1 MKIRFFIA
9 ALAGILLLSFGARAE
24 VRFGVMN
31 EAYPPFF
38 TKDASGKWVG
48 WEIELM
54 EAVCAEMGEECRIV
68 DIAWDGLIPALQS
81 KKFDVIWSSMNETDE
96 RSKILNFTNKYYQT
110 VPKLIGPKGQAKG
123 TEPED
128 VVGKTIGIQV
138 ATIQSLY
145 YQKYYADV
153 ASEKTYSTLDEAF
166 QDLANGRI
174 DYVFGDSIVLQEF
187 VQSDFGREC
196 CEDMGNV
203 RDDREIFGSGV
214 SGGLRKED
222 TELLAKLNAA
232 IAAVRA
238 SGKYDEISAKYF
250 DFDIYGE

>member
-1 MKIRFFIA
+1 MKMRFVIA
-9 ALAGILLLSFGARAE
+9 ALAGVFLSILGARAE

-68 DIAWDGLIPALQS
+68 DVAWDGLIPALQT
-81 KKFDVIWSSMNETDE
+81 KKFDVIWSSMSKTDE

-123 TEPED
+123 TRPED
-128 VVGKTIGIQV
+128 VAGKTIGIQV
-138 ATIQSLY
+138 STIQGIY

-174 DYVFGDSIVLQEF
+174 DYVFGESIVLSEF
-187 VQSDFGREC
+187 IKSDFGQSC

-203 RDDREIFGSGV
+203 KFDAEILGVGSA
-214 SGGLRKED
+214 GGLRKED

>member
-1 MKIRFFIA
+1 MKIKSLAMA
-9 ALAGILLLSFGARAE
+9 AILSLFPVLNAQAE
-24 VRFGVMN
+24 IRFGIMN

-38 TKDASGKWVG
+38 TQDASGKWIG

-54 EAVCAEMGEECRIV
+54 EAVCAEMGEECSIV
-68 DIAWDGLIPALQS
+68 GIAWDGLIPALQT

-96 RSKILNFTNKYYQT
+96 RSKILNFTNKYYNT
-110 VPKLIGPKGQAKG
+110 IPKLIGPKGQAKG

-128 VVGKTIGIQV
+128 VAGKTIGIQV

-145 YQKYYADV
+145 YQKYYASH
-153 ASEKTYSTLDEAF
+153 AAEKTYATLDEAF

-187 VQSDFGREC
+187 IKSDFGQSC

-203 RDDREIFGSGV
+203 KEDREIFGSGV